1 MLPSPS
7 LGPPLLSASWSPP
20 LSCGM
25 GFAVWAGAMAGGAAG
40 VVTAAWLGGALWCR
54 DELPDGVGAGT
65 GEPDAVSAC
74 HSPPNAL
81 RPLPV
86 SVPGPVSL
94 TKVYRGCPS
103 KVAWAEPSERLIM
116 PSLPV
121 RPAAA
126 VTGPFTGG
134 QAAAQ
139 APLQSDVVMVSGA
152 NEYTAKPW
160 ASVSTVT
167 PPIVAVF
174 RLPAVA
180 ATGLLVLVLPPL
192 VEDVPDEPHA
202 ASTVAAAATT
212 GSASSIR
219 RRFGAFSRVSDL
231 IIAFSFAS
239 GPARA
244 PAPGGVPTIPPRN
257 RRCPASDPSASAP
270 AP

>member
-20 LSCGM
+20 LPCWM
-25 GFAVWAGAMAGGAAG
+25 GFAVWAGVMAGGAAG
-40 VVTAAWLGGALWCR
+40 VVTAAWLGGALCCR
-54 DELPDGVGAGT
+54 DELPDGAGVGAA
-65 GEPDAVSAC
+65 EPDAVSAC

-81 RPLPV
+81 TPLPV

-103 KVAWAEPSERLIM
+103 KVAWAEPSERLIV

-134 QAAAQ
+134 QTAAQ
-139 APLQSDVVMVSGA
+139 APLQSDVVVVSGA
-152 NEYTAKPW
+152 NEYTAKPL

-180 ATGLLVLVLPPL
+180 ATGLLVLVLPLPL

-202 ASTVAAAATT
+202 ASTAAAAATA

-219 RRFGAFSRVSDL
+219 RWFGAFSRVSDL
-231 IIAFSFAS
+231 IIAFSLLQDPP
-239 GPARA
+239 GPLHRGDA
-244 PAPGGVPTIPPRN
+244 
-257 RRCPASDPSASAP
+257 DDSA
-270 AP
+270 

>member
-7 LGPPLLSASWSPP
+7 LGPPLLSPSWSPP
-20 LSCGM
+20 LPCWM
-25 GFAVWAGAMAGGAAG
+25 GFAGWAGAVAGGAAG

-54 DELPDGVGAGT
+54 DELPDGVGAGAA
-65 GEPDAVSAC
+65 EPDAVSAC

-81 RPLPV
+81 TPLPV

-94 TKVYRGCPS
+94 
-103 KVAWAEPSERLIM
+103 
-116 PSLPV
+116 
-121 RPAAA
+121 
-126 VTGPFTGG
+126 
-134 QAAAQ
+134 
-139 APLQSDVVMVSGA
+139 A
-152 NEYTAKPW
+152 NEYTAKPL

-180 ATGLLVLVLPPL
+180 ATGLLVLVLPLPL

-202 ASTVAAAATT
+202 ASTAAAAATA

-219 RRFGAFSRVSDL
+219 SRFGAFSRVSDL
-231 IIAFSFAS
+231 IIAFSFAP

-244 PAPGGVPTIPPRN
+244 LAPGGTPAIPPRN
-257 RRCPASDPSASAP
+257 RQCPARGPAASAP
-270 AP
+270 APRPAPSQPQP